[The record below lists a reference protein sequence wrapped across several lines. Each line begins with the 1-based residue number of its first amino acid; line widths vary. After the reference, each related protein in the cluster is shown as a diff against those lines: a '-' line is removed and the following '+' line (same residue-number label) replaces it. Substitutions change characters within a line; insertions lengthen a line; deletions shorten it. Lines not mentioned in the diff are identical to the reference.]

1 MVIFME
7 KMLNSSEIYKGHV
20 IHVKKDE
27 VLCENGI
34 KSFRECVGAPGGVA
48 ILAIKDKQLLLVKQ
62 YRYVVGEETIEIPA
76 GKIEPNEDLK
86 ICALR
91 ELEEETGYTC
101 KTMNKIFSFYP
112 TPGFCSEVLHI
123 YEAKDLIKLEN
134 PKEMD
139 IDEVINSY
147 FLDIET
153 AYQQVLDGTI
163 KDSKTMIAIQYAYQN
178 LK

>member
-1 MVIFME
+1 ME
-7 KMLNSSEIYKGHV
+7 KKLNSTEIYKGYV

-27 VLCENGI
+27 VLCENGMT
-34 KSFRECVGAPGGVA
+34 SFRECVGAPGGVA
-48 ILAIKDKQLLLVKQ
+48 ILAVKENQILLVKQ

-86 ICALR
+86 ICAIR
-91 ELEEETGYTC
+91 ELEEETGYGCTS
-101 KTMNKIFSFYP
+101 MDKIFTFYP

-123 YEAKDLIKLEN
+123 YEAKEIFKLEN
-134 PKEMD
+134 PKAMD
-139 IDEVINSY
+139 EDEVIHSY
-147 FLDIET
+147 FLDLET

-163 KDSKTMIAIQYAYQN
+163 KDSKTMIAIQYAYQK

>member
-1 MVIFME
+1 ME
-7 KMLNSSEIYKGHV
+7 KMLNSTEIYKGAV

-34 KSFRECVGAPGGVA
+34 KSYRECVGAPGGVA
-48 ILAIKDKQLLLVKQ
+48 ILAIKDQQLLLVKQ
-62 YRYVVGEETIEIPA
+62 YRYVVQEETIEIPA
-76 GKIEPNEDLK
+76 GKIEPNEDLAV
-86 ICALR
+86 CAMR

-101 KTMNKIFSFYP
+101 ESMNKIFTFYP

-123 YEAKDLIKLEN
+123 YEAINLTKLDN

-147 FLDIET
+147 FLDIKT
-153 AYQQVLDGTI
+153 AYEQVLDGTI